1 MPGRSM
7 TAIEGSVALV
17 DLGQRPGQAE
27 RAERVLQHGA
37 RGLGGVSLASRQR
50 GQAVEDLETQVI

>member
-1 MPGRSM
+1 M
-7 TAIEGSVALV
+7 TAIEGGVALV